1 MGLTKDQEA
10 RASTSDAEEMLPL
23 YTETEGQQPDEL
35 KSPAPEATADEV
47 RDFLVQVL
55 QKRG

>member
-1 MGLTKDQEA
+1 MGLTNDEEA
-10 RASTSDAEEMLPL
+10 RTSTSDAEEMLPL
-23 YTETEGQQPDEL
+23 DTETEGHEPDDL
-35 KSPAPEATADEV
+35 KSPPAEATADEV